1 MERMLIEL
9 KVRHFLLPAA
19 EEAESIWTKK
29 FGFSRI
35 SSDQVLLHNFT
46 KSSLISPPV
55 SADKSF
61 CSL

>member
-35 SSDQVLLHNFT
+35 SSDQVSFVKFS
-46 KSSLISPPV
+46 KSSFIGQPV
-55 SADKSF
+55 CADKPF
-61 CSL
+61 SL